1 MVWVWI
7 KPLIIFDAKSDADFH
22 GDWCFSMKPLRVWMF
37 CLLVWCI
44 RYIDSYHLIPICLF
58 CPGLWEV
65 NWYSGNLTNI
75 KHGFVFAPGRMARAS
90 IHQLH
95 ACVLRSSL
103 YFYRS
108 RDIFFGKIVFHRIS
122 SYFQKM
128 NFEWIS
134 RIRWCNIFWCAF
146 SSLPGSRKW
155 WWLPSMLRPEP
166 FQRSM
171 QRCFPASFWSL
182 RFALEAD
189 WIWLDCLLS
198 SQARTPSSG
207 SRCAQLQARSWE
219 VLCSTDSEKHFSKQL
234 QGSKKLQKRSA
245 FPVTRLC

>member
-108 RDIFFGKIVFHRIS
+108 RDIFLVRLYFIVFHRIS
-122 SYFQKM
+122 KK
-128 NFEWIS
+128 WIL
-134 RIRWCNIFWCAF
+134 NEFLGFVDATF
-146 SSLPGSRKW
+146 SDVRSLHCQVHGNGGD
-155 WWLPSMLRPEP
+155 
-166 FQRSM
+166 F
-171 QRCFPASFWSL
+171 
-182 RFALEAD
+182 
-189 WIWLDCLLS
+189 
-198 SQARTPSSG
+198 
-207 SRCAQLQARSWE
+207 LQ
-219 VLCSTDSEKHFSKQL
+219 C
-234 QGSKKLQKRSA
+234 
-245 FPVTRLC
+245 